1 MKRAAIVG
9 IAVFSAGLVAG
20 IVLSDTFRPTAVAA
34 APEAAGPS
42 QPHAA
47 ALVAGPGRVEPISE
61 EIEVG
66 AELAGRLAAVLVDE
80 GAAVTRNQVL
90 ARLDS
95 DDEAARVRS
104 AEASLEVSRAE
115 LSRVVNGA
123 RSEERRE
130 VRAAVRQ
137 AEAEFEQA
145 ELEWRR
151 RDELARDGVIAAEE
165 RDRAGRG
172 LRVMRARLD
181 EARERANTVD
191 SAARDDERA
200 RAEAAVRLAQA
211 RLEEARAILEKTV
224 IRAPGDGTVLR
235 RYKEAGESVAPES
248 RDSARVFTVADTRR
262 LRVRVDVDETDIA
275 RVAVGQRAWVTA
287 DAYGDRRFEGT
298 VVRVGGILGRK
309 NIRTEEPTEKVDTK
323 VLETLIELERD
334 VRLPVGLRVDAF
346 IGTRD
351 GGVNAREPSHCEQ
364 QTGPGQDG
372 GDKIDACQDRENA
385 VDADEVQRDAE
396 ARRHDLRRGH
406 GGALAEAVHERR
418 EQGIGFEVHA
428 ERGDADIRHHAVCG
442 LREQEQHDDGVA
454 EAGALGDRAV
464 QRHARPPGRHDAAAS
479 SPLARRP

>member
-1 MKRAAIVG
+1 MTRTAIVG
-9 IAVFSAGLVAG
+9 ITVFATGLVAG
-20 IVLSDTFRPTAVAA
+20 MTLSDTLRPTAAAA
-34 APEAAGPS
+34 APEAAAPS
-42 QPHAA
+42 HLHAA

-66 AELAGRLAAVLVDE
+66 AELAGRLTAMLVDE
-80 GAAVTRNQVL
+80 GAVVTRGQVL

-95 DDEAARVRS
+95 EDEAARVSS
-104 AEASLEVSRAE
+104 AEASLAVARAE

-165 RDRAGRG
+165 RDRAGRA

-181 EARERANTVD
+181 EARERANAID

-224 IRAPGDGTVLR
+224 IRAPIDGTVLR

-248 RDSARVFTVADTRR
+248 RDSARIFTVADTRR

-287 DAYGDRRFEGT
+287 DAFGDRRFEGT
-298 VVRVGGILGRK
+298 VVRVGGLLGRK
-309 NIRTEEPTEKVDTK
+309 NIRTEEPSEKVDTK
-323 VLETLIELERD
+323 VLETLIELGRE
-334 VRLPVGLRVDAF
+334 VSLPVGLRVDAF
-346 IGTRD
+346 IGT
-351 GGVNAREPSHCEQ
+351 
-364 QTGPGQDG
+364 
-372 GDKIDACQDRENA
+372 
-385 VDADEVQRDAE
+385 
-396 ARRHDLRRGH
+396 
-406 GGALAEAVHERR
+406 
-418 EQGIGFEVHA
+418 
-428 ERGDADIRHHAVCG
+428 
-442 LREQEQHDDGVA
+442 
-454 EAGALGDRAV
+454 
-464 QRHARPPGRHDAAAS
+464 
-479 SPLARRP
+479 

>member
-1 MKRAAIVG
+1 MTRTAIVG
-9 IAVFSAGLVAG
+9 ITVFAAGLVAG
-20 IVLSDTFRPTAVAA
+20 MMLSDTLRPTAAAA
-34 APEAAGPS
+34 APEAAGP
-42 QPHAA
+42 PRLHAG

-66 AELAGRLAAVLVDE
+66 AELAGRLTAMLVDE
-80 GAAVTRNQVL
+80 GAIVTRGQVL

-95 DDEAARVRS
+95 EDEAARVSS
-104 AEASLEVSRAE
+104 AEASLAVAHAE

-165 RDRAGRG
+165 RDRAGRA

-181 EARERANTVD
+181 EARERANAID

-200 RAEAAVRLAQA
+200 RAEAAVRLSQA

-224 IRAPGDGTVLR
+224 IRAPVDGTVLR

-323 VLETLIELERD
+323 VLETLIELEREE
-334 VRLPVGLRVDAF
+334 RLPVGLRVDAF
-346 IGTRD
+346 IGEKR
-351 GGVNAREPSHCEQ
+351 
-364 QTGPGQDG
+364 
-372 GDKIDACQDRENA
+372 
-385 VDADEVQRDAE
+385 
-396 ARRHDLRRGH
+396 
-406 GGALAEAVHERR
+406 
-418 EQGIGFEVHA
+418 
-428 ERGDADIRHHAVCG
+428 
-442 LREQEQHDDGVA
+442 
-454 EAGALGDRAV
+454 
-464 QRHARPPGRHDAAAS
+464 
-479 SPLARRP
+479 